1 MGRGEDGRVR
11 RANVQGIEC
20 WASSVSIEEEV
31 GVVWLQYSFGSFTS

>member
-1 MGRGEDGRVR
+1 MEGWGGERVGRDGRVR

-31 GVVWLQYSFGSFTS
+31 GVMWLQ